1 MIEIYINYTNNQIM
15 GYNTIIN
22 NDNGDHIFIEGED
35 EEIVIKNVMSGRLF
49 YIDGKVELKDS
60 VPSRP
65 SIEIE
70 LEKVSTKISELEN
83 LTSGK
88 NEYKTFMNNIIGG
101 MSVEDAAKISKENRN
116 KLEELI
122 QKRNKILEDIN
133 EEEEQGKLRIFEEEE
148 ANIDYKY
155 FLSVVTIVRDEN
167 PYLEEWIRYH
177 IEEIGVEH
185 FYIYDNESA
194 VPVKDYLESIN
205 FKHLDK
211 CTIIDF
217 PTTEWSQQDS
227 HNQFLND
234 YGKKETKWFI
244 GIDPDEYVLIK
255 DKSKSLIEFLNENS
269 DYTAIKCIWKHYNA
283 NGHEKK
289 TNEPDMVRFTQETD
303 WNDYKHGGKM
313 FAQSNRISG
322 FGSYVPLRRM
332 ESKIAEFENKELT
345 VDFMQLNHYYTR
357 SYDEWVEKI
366 KRGSS
371 NPTFFRKY
379 SEFFELNPDMKY
391 LDTGEDYEQGYGTAT
406 ANI

>member
-1 MIEIYINYTNNQIM
+1 MIQLFINYSDGKIT
-15 GYNTIIN
+15 GYNTITPKDTSGCILVD
-22 NDNGDHIFIEGED
+22 DNYKEMLQSLNLYD
-35 EEIVIKNVMSGRLF
+35 RL
-49 YIDGKVELKDS
+49 YYKDGKIVEVD
-60 VPSRP
+60 
-65 SIEIE
+65 EIDVRYKQ
-70 LEKVSTKISELEN
+70 LGLLNKKISDAGN
-83 LTSGK
+83 NVSD
-88 NEYKTFMNNIIGG
+88 EYKIFMNNVISG
-101 MSVEDAAKISKENRN
+101 MPVEDASKISKENRN

-122 QKRNKILEDIN
+122 QKRNKIQKDIN

-148 ANIDYKY
+148 AKIDYKY

-194 VPVKDYLESIN
+194 VPVKDYLESVN
-205 FKHLDK
+205 FKYLDN

-227 HNQFLND
+227 HNQFLNT

-255 DKSKSLIEFLNENS
+255 DKSKTLIEFLKEHS
-269 DYTAIKCIWKHYNA
+269 DYSAIKCIWKHYNA

-289 TNEPDMVRFTQETD
+289 ANEPDMVRFTQETD
-303 WNDYKHGGKM
+303 WDDYKHGGKM
-313 FAQSNRISG
+313 FAQSNRISR
-322 FGSYVPLRRM
+322 FGSYIPLIRM
-332 ESKIAEFENKELT
+332 ESKVAEFENKELT

-357 SYDEWVEKI
+357 SYEEWVEKI

-371 NPTFFRKY
+371 NPNFRRKL
-379 SEFFELNPDMKY
+379 SDFFELNPDMKY
-391 LDTGEDYEQGYGTAT
+391 LDTGEDCEQGYGTVT
-406 ANI
+406 DE